1 MLNTLYLHLRMVKLT
16 AAAGV
21 AVATLLAG
29 CFGTITNGD
38 NGNGTETPEEIA
50 AQNDFQANVLPVLN
64 GFCGSCHTAMQGVA
78 FMAGPDVRTTIL
90 TFPNLVNLDTPTQ
103 SLLLNKGA
111 HEGPALTTDQ
121 QSTLLQW
128 LTLEQTAAMGTQTT
142 IQTTAF
148 QPVPGINTVDLTSI
162 GLAGSTVTF
171 NLQELSVGIYLNE
184 IMLNAGTGGAHV
196 VHPLFVTYDMAGN
209 PSPDPVDRFSDI
221 DLTVAAN
228 MQSPIGG
235 GTAVFVNVDPTTKL
249 SLHFKVATAADG
261 STTTGGGGITGGGCK
276 AVAAFTQ
283 YAQPLLAQNCT
294 SCHAGTD
301 ASATAAT
308 DMTKVNDLSTAGQ
321 TAACGQI
328 LSRVDKN
335 TPSNSGL
342 FVTTDPSQQ
351 VSHPF
356 KFGGNQANHD
366 AFAAQLTMWINQ
378 EK

>member
-21 AVATLLAG
+21 AVATLLSAG
-29 CFGTITNGD
+29 CFGEIT
-38 NGNGTETPEEIA
+38 NGNGTGTLTPEQIA
-50 AQNDFQANVLPVLN
+50 AENDFQANVLPVLD

-78 FMAGPDVRTTIL
+78 FMAGPDVHATIMGW
-90 TFPNLVNLDTPTQ
+90 PNLVNLDTPAQ
-103 SLLLNKGA
+103 SLLVNKGP
-111 HEGPALTTDQ
+111 HEGPALTVDQ
-121 QSTLLQW
+121 QATLLQW
-128 LTLEQTAAMGTQTT
+128 LTLEQTAAAGTVTT
-142 IQTTAF
+142 IQTSQF
-148 QPVPGINTVDLTSI
+148 QPVPGINTIDLASI
-162 GLAGSTVTF
+162 GMAGSTVTF
-171 NLQELSVGIYLNE
+171 NLQPLSVGIYLNE
-184 IMLNAGTGGAHV
+184 LMLNAGSAGAHV
-196 VHPLFVTYDMAGN
+196 VHPLFVTYDASGN
-209 PSPDPVDRFSDI
+209 ASPDPVDRFSDI
-221 DLTVAAN
+221 DLTVAPS

-276 AVAAFTQ
+276 SVAGFTQ

-294 SCHAGTD
+294 SCHAGQN
-301 ASATAAT
+301 AGATSAT

-328 LSRVDKN
+328 LSRVDVN

-342 FVTTDPSQQ
+342 FVTTDPAQN
-351 VSHPF
+351 VTHPF
-356 KFGGNQANHD
+356 KFNGNQGAHD
-366 AFAAQLTMWINQ
+366 AFVAQLTMWINQ